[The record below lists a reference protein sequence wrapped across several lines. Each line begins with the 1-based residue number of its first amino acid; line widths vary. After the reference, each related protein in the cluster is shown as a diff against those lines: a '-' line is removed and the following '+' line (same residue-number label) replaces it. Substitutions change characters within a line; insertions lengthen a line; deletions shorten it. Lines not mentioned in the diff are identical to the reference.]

1 MKLTMDRARMVKLLF
16 TEGDEEG
23 LERLIEGI
31 EQL

>member
-1 MKLTMDRARMVKLLF
+1 LKLTIDRARMVKGILAD
-16 TEGDEEG
+16 GGEEG